1 MTAIKL
7 PSINQLVSMAI
18 AIAILF
24 FLVKLLPENVRQFFR
39 V

>member
-1 MTAIKL
+1 MAALKL
-7 PSINQLVSMAI
+7 PTINQLISMAI

-24 FLVKLLPENVRQFFR
+24 FVVKLLPETVKQWFR

>member
-1 MTAIKL
+1 MTAFKV
-7 PSINQLVSMAI
+7 PTINQLVSMAI

-24 FLVKLLPENVRQFFR
+24 FLVKLLPETVKQWFR

>member
-1 MTAIKL
+1 MGIKV
-7 PSINQLVSMAI
+7 PSVNQLISMAI

-24 FLVKLLPENVRQFFR
+24 FLVKMMPEQDKQFFR